1 MDMEAARVWAVVNPS
16 SKNSLGY
23 SRAFAL
29 VPGGNSL
36 PYIGLESPVRKR
48 AGFVNNHFWATH
60 YDRTELYAAGD
71 YPNQSKPGGGL
82 PEYSANNESIANTD
96 VVAWYTLGLT
106 HIPRPEE
113 WPIMPVTHLG
123 FKMIP
128 VGFFDRNPALD
139 VPK

>member
-1 MDMEAARVWAVVNPS
+1 MDMEAARVWTVMNPG
-16 SKNSLGY
+16 KRNSLGY
-23 SRAFAL
+23 NPAYVI

-36 PYIGLESPVRKR
+36 PYIGMESSVRKR
-48 AGFVNNHFWATH
+48 AGFINNHFWATH
-60 YDRTELYAAGD
+60 YNPVELYAAGD
-71 YPNQSKPGGGL
+71 YPNQSKPGEGL
-82 PEYSANNESIANTD
+82 PKYIANNESISNTD
-96 VVAWYTLGLT
+96 VVAWYTVGIT

-128 VGFFDRNPALD
+128 AGFFTRNPALD